1 MFSVFLSGLATEGF
15 YFEIVKESLNA
26 INLTGQVEP
35 VILIKQDTAYSDR
48 ILLQQNVSFLLKLG

>member
-1 MFSVFLSGLATEGF
+1 MFLSSLALEGF

-35 VILIKQDTAYSDR
+35 VILSKQDTAYSDR
-48 ILLQQNVSFLLKLG
+48 VLLQQNVSFIL